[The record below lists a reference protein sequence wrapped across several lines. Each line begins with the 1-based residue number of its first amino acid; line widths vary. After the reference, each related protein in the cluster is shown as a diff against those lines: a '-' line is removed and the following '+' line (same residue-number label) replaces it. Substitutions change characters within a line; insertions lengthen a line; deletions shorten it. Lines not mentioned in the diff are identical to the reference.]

1 VESAQEKW
9 FCMSIKN
16 PVHFSGLYGMRFIEN
31 LEIYF
36 SKGVPDTVLPEF
48 LARIRKLTSLE
59 IRFEEKLAWRD
70 FGGLMNRIVIGY
82 ECSLKRLEM
91 DGFVMFEVL
100 KNRELGFAISNL
112 QLTDDQFGSL

>member
-1 VESAQEKW
+1 VVINLLYVNKFISRIALEDFWKTTRIVLGALQDFTLCCGGAAQEKW

-48 LARIRKLTSLE
+48 LARIRKITFH
-59 IRFEEKLAWRD
+59 FEEKLA
-70 FGGLMNRIVIGY
+70 
-82 ECSLKRLEM
+82 
-91 DGFVMFEVL
+91 
-100 KNRELGFAISNL
+100 
-112 QLTDDQFGSL
+112 